1 MSRADVEAEILAPM
15 QATFL
20 PPRDLSTDETKLAL
34 KGYVAVLAQFD
45 GPTLA
50 RAWSDV
56 LAAHKTRAWPVVG
69 VIFAAANKMRKDR
82 TETNGS
88 TPRVMNSWEMI
99 SETTK
104 RLMWER
110 VRVLPIAL
118 KAVEMG
124 VAWALKCAVY
134 NDGTPIDRIDL
145 RVLRANANRAEAL
158 AKHIENGDELTH
170 NGRNVGVFGGSKRET
185 ALEMWRTLRM
195 RETETRGEIIEH
207 QKGNGHATSEA
218 S

>member
-1 MSRADVEAEILAPM
+1 MSRADVETEILAPM

-34 KGYVAVLAQFD
+34 KGYIAVLAAFD
-45 GPTLA
+45 GPTLS
-50 RAWSDV
+50 RAWADV
-56 LAAHKTRAWPVVG
+56 LASHKTRAWPVVG
-69 VIFAAANKMRKDR
+69 VIFASANKARKER
-82 TETNGS
+82 TETNRDA
-88 TPRVMNSWEMI
+88 PRAMNSWEII

-104 RLMWER
+104 RLMWEKTR
-110 VRVLPIAL
+110 ALPIAS

-145 RVLRANANRAEAL
+145 RVLRASANRAEAL
-158 AKHIENGDELTH
+158 AKHIENGDVLTH

-195 RETETRGEIIEH
+195 RETETQGEIIEH
-207 QKGNGHATSEA
+207 QGARTHVTSQA